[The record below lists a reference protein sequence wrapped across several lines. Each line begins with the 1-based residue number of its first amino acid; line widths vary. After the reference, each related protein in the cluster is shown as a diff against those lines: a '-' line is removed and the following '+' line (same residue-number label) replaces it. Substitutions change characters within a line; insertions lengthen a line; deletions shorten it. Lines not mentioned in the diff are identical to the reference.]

1 MRILEY
7 LSLGS
12 EFNKNLHCKSKYQGL
27 DKIDGFA
34 ETVVDKKPENSD
46 LVYNNFNFNKF
57 DINDEDFNELSDE
70 TKYMHHQNF
79 LKIITELRKVNSITA
94 GPKERKAIMNV
105 PASKWWPDVRPK
117 KWTQEKLQNIE
128 VIELND
134 SLKHKTKLIKTIN
147 F

>member
-12 EFNKNLHCKSKYQGL
+12 EFNKNLHCKNKYQGL

-79 LKIITELRKVNSITA
+79 LKIITELRKVNSKQLA
-94 GPKERKAIMNV
+94 RK
-105 PASKWWPDVRPK
+105 KG
-117 KWTQEKLQNIE
+117 KL
-128 VIELND
+128 
-134 SLKHKTKLIKTIN
+134 S
-147 F
+147 